1 MYRDHIFVYIYIYVY
16 MYVHTRVYIYIY
28 IYTHTHL
35 IVYMG
40 SVKLGL
46 LALDPKPLIRRP
58 VWDLALELG
67 FLNIV
72 SCFVHI
78 KPRDFYYGSK
88 GGYS

>member
-1 MYRDHIFVYIYIYVY
+1 MYRDHIFVYIYVCT
-16 MYVHTRVYIYIY
+16 HTRVYIYIHP
-28 IYTHTHL
+28 TAHR
-35 IVYMG
+35 G

-58 VWDLALELG
+58 VWSLALELG
-67 FLNIV
+67 FVNIV
-72 SCFVHI
+72 SCVVHI

>member
-1 MYRDHIFVYIYIYVY
+1 MYIHMYRDHIFVYIY
-16 MYVHTRVYIYIY
+16 MYVHTRVYIYI
-28 IYTHTHL
+28 
-35 IVYMG
+35 YMG

-72 SCFVHI
+72 CCFVHI
-78 KPRDFYYGSK
+78 KPREYSK
-88 GGYS
+88 